1 MATGTGAAG
10 AAKKKRSARHPSAIK
25 RTRRNAR
32 RAVIN
37 TARESRLKTFLTAV
51 EQAITGGDKAKAAA
65 AFKAAQPVIH
75 RSVTKGVMHKN
86 TAARQLSRL
95 NARIKAMVSA

>member
-37 TARESRLKTFLTAV
+37 QSRVSRLKSILVAV
-51 EQAITGGDKAKAAA
+51 ENAIVGGDKVKAAA

-75 RSVTKGVMHKN
+75 RSVTKGVLHKN
-86 TAARQLSRL
+86 AAARQLSRL
-95 NARIKAMVSA
+95 NARIKKLATA